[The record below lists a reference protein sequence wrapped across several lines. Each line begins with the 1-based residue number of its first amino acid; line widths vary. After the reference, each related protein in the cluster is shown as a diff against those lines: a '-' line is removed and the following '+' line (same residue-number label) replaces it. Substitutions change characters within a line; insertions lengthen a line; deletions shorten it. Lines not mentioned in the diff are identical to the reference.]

1 MARALN
7 LLPSFPNTSK
17 ICLLFTL
24 QLDLS
29 IRHIHL
35 DGYIR
40 HTTNS
45 PGQDQKHLKLEP
57 ISEVKNKN
65 NFWTRGLL
73 QFINSK
79 CNHFCRLRVY
89 NNQIHIRSVLRRIRT
104 TSLALAKRLKYACI
118 MNPASPCICK
128 SVIELCARF
137 GIAIAHAVTG
147 SFNLVNLYRHLYIYI
162 EIIPN
167 KRQAAHEK
175 LCARP
180 SIVNFISLL
189 LCGSVLSSIC
199 HYCHHRLM
207 ATFCNGIRN
216 KLNRTKQCCIHRKNS
231 GSFVLNLIEFFFILK
246 TTSVNTFF
254 CRSLMWG
261 VSVCI
266 FGVFSTSTDLIHEHI
281 ILLFAY
287 SAHFIICA

>member
-79 CNHFCRLRVY
+79 CNHFCRMRVY
-89 NNQIHIRSVLRRIRT
+89 NNQIHIRSVPRRIRT

-147 SFNLVNLYRHLYIYI
+147 SFNLVNLYRHLYIYWNYS
-162 EIIPN
+162 E
-167 KRQAAHEK
+167 QTT
-175 LCARP
+175 
-180 SIVNFISLL
+180 
-189 LCGSVLSSIC
+189 G
-199 HYCHHRLM
+199 
-207 ATFCNGIRN
+207 
-216 KLNRTKQCCIHRKNS
+216 RTRKIMRAPEYRK
-231 GSFVLNLIEFFFILK
+231 F
-246 TTSVNTFF
+246 
-254 CRSLMWG
+254 
-261 VSVCI
+261 
-266 FGVFSTSTDLIHEHI
+266 
-281 ILLFAY
+281 
-287 SAHFIICA
+287 HFIALVWFCSVVHLPLLPSSSHGHILQRHS